1 VGVRVDF
8 IDIVLH
14 GISVVE
20 RKHPYRDGRVRDLAG
35 WSQDGLT
42 WSAAADVVVVGLQ
55 GARTPLRL
63 LPEPDRTVSVYYT
76 NCPCGKLVRQA
87 TFRLAGV

>member
-1 VGVRVDF
+1 MAGF
-8 IDIVLH
+8 
-14 GISVVE
+14 GIS
-20 RKHPYRDGRVRDLAG
+20 RG

-42 WSAAADVVVVGLQ
+42 WSAAADVVVVGPQ

-63 LPEPDRTVSVYYT
+63 LSEPDRTVSVYYT
-76 NCPCGKLVRQA
+76 NCPYEKELVWQA